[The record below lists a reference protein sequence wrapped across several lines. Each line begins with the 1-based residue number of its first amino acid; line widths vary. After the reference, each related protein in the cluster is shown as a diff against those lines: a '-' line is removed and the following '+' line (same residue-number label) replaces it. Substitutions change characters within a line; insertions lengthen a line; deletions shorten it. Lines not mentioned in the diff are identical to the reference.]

1 MIPDQIKGDNEMDL
15 HAVVRIIN
23 GLKAAGW
30 DDKAIL
36 DFVLWVVSG
45 EEKYI
50 PKIDNIRV

>member
-1 MIPDQIKGDNEMDL
+1 MDL
-15 HAVVRIIN
+15 HAVVRIID

-30 DDKAIL
+30 DDKTIL

-50 PKIDNIRV
+50 PNKRNSRE